1 MGLRLHEMRRP
12 HDHACDA
19 ESVLSVAVYTQMYGE
34 INQDHQGI
42 IDETLFSASSIDQNA
57 VHPTVLI
64 PLPPCFTCI
73 SITDFYGTI
82 HRVLCQSV
90 WILRQLEYQRIFMIC
105 DFCVL
110 CMFPCNSLL
119 FCVDLCTWIIVVG
132 IH

>member
-1 MGLRLHEMRRP
+1 MG
-12 HDHACDA
+12 
-19 ESVLSVAVYTQMYGE
+19 SVLSVVVYTKMYGE
-34 INQDHQGI
+34 TNQDHQGI

-73 SITDFYGTI
+73 FITDFYN

-90 WILRQLEYQRIFMIC
+90 WILRQLEYQRIFVIY

-110 CMFPCNSLL
+110 YTFPCNSLL
-119 FCVDLCTWIIVVG
+119 FCVVLCAWVIVVG